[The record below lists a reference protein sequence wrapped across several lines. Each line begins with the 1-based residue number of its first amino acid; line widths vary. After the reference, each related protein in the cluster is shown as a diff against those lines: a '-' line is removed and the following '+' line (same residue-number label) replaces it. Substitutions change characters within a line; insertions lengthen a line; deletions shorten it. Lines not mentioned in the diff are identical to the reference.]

1 MNFPESK
8 QNVYSTAEQSEQSI
22 EQQEKIESLATSLE
36 NVLGYLQYQNNEENA
51 ARSDLFKATGQS
63 LEYLVGLLNNLDIL
77 KAELDVLKAGMLALE
92 RSDSNQAKSHKALQ
106 QGQEEL
112 RKNLASIKETLR
124 QPTVQQLEWK
134 QLALACL
141 GVSLMTS
148 VVSGAGL
155 YLVTSTMQSKSTTIT
170 EQSPGSSSRS
180 GTKNTSNKSTKAQPS
195 R

>member
-92 RSDSNQAKSHKALQ
+92 